1 MTYIQI
7 PTTHIKSAAHT
18 YILGLK
24 LRFVV
29 ANPHVTRNRAFQS
42 LKRKKIK
49 FQVYGTVHQRKPS
62 PEITSLSKAHYKAQA
77 LFVIPIFGGLKLI
90 LRVIFSFFTFLPK
103 KDKDKNKKPTPTQSA
118 FQTRYL
124 LVTSFVRAQYHSANS
139 SGYCLRLVILEGLEA
154 LENSL
159 QKY

>member
-62 PEITSLSKAHYKAQA
+62 PQITSLSKAHYKAQA
-77 LFVIPIFGGLKLI
+77 LFVIPIFGGLELI
-90 LRVIFSFFTFLPK
+90 LRVIFSFFTSRSYLKEIKIKIKSLLPLSQPIRHVTYQSHRQSEHSIIQ
-103 KDKDKNKKPTPTQSA
+103 PT
-118 FQTRYL
+118 
-124 LVTSFVRAQYHSANS
+124 AQII
-139 SGYCLRLVILEGLEA
+139 V
-154 LENSL
+154 
-159 QKY
+159 